1 MIKEIDAPR
10 TLCFSP
16 DVRLQ
21 GVAGASEVGVLGK
34 PGYDL
39 LDYCAPCLVA
49 PAHNASF
56 YRECEWRCQGGWY
69 FQETIRGDPDLDVH
83 AFDSA
88 QILPSTGR
96 GVFCMPCAA
105 GKYSEVDACRK
116 FLNVSD
122 CIPCPF
128 NTSSASPMLGSS
140 AR

>member
-1 MIKEIDAPR
+1 MHPAHSA
-10 TLCFSP
+10 FSP
-16 DVRLQ
+16 DVRLLV
-21 GVAGASEVGVLGK
+21 VAGASEVGVLGK
-34 PGYDL
+34 PGCDG

-69 FQETIRGDPDLDVH
+69 FQETIGGDPDLDVR
-83 AFDSA
+83 A
-88 QILPSTGR
+88 QILPSTGP

-105 GKYSEVDACRK
+105 GEYSEVDACRK
-116 FLNVSD
+116 FLNLSD